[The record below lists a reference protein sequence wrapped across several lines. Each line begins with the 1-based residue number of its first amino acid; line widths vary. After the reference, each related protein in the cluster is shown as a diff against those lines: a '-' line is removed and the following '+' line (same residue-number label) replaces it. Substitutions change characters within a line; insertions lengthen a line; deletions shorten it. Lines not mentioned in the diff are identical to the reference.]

1 MTELQ
6 TLLTGL
12 ALLLVLSSA
21 WTDLKDRRIGNR
33 LLLAFFAS
41 GLILRLWF
49 GATDSIEP
57 AMLRMGVV
65 ALVFLPVF
73 LIRGMGAGD
82 VKLFMLLAFLLE
94 KDATFLMVTLSLI
107 FGGVFGILEMIR
119 LRCIRYFSPLILR
132 EERRE
137 VMTSGRMGIPYALP
151 IAAGTF
157 LSVFIE
163 GQFQGLMQMAQGM
176 I

>member
-21 WTDLKDRRIGNR
+21 WTDLKNRRIGNR
-33 LLLAFFAS
+33 LLLAFFAL
-41 GLILRLWF
+41 GLVLRLWF
-49 GATDSIEP
+49 GSVDALEP
-57 AMLRMGVV
+57 AILRMGIV
-65 ALVFLPVF
+65 AGVFLPVF
-73 LIRGMGAGD
+73 VIRGMGAGD

-94 KDATFLMVTLSLI
+94 KDATFLMVILSLI
-107 FGGVFGILEMIR
+107 FGGIFGIFELIR
-119 LRCIRYFSPLILR
+119 LRCIRYFSPLIIR
-132 EERRE
+132 NERGGLQS
-137 VMTSGRMGIPYALP
+137 TGRAGIPYALP

>member
-12 ALLLVLSSA
+12 ALMLVLSSA
-21 WTDLKDRRIGNR
+21 WTDLKDRRIGNW
-33 LLLAFFAS
+33 LLLSFFAS
-41 GLILRLWF
+41 GLILRVWF
-49 GATDSIEP
+49 EATESIEP

-73 LIRGMGAGD
+73 LIRGMGGGD

-94 KDATFLMVTLSLI
+94 KDATLLMVTLSLI

-132 EERRE
+132 NERGGLQS
-137 VMTSGRMGIPYALP
+137 TGRAGIPYALP

-163 GQFQGLMQMAQGM
+163 GQFKGLMQMAQGM